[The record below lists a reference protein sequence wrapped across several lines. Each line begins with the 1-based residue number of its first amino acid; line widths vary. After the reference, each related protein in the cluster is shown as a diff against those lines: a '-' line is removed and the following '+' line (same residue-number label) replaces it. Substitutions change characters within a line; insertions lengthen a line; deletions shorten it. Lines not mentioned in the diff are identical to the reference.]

1 MPPVPCAK
9 ESSTFLVV
17 GGKRTAMKFLTPFH
31 NLISAFKTRL
41 VKNNND
47 KANIVHQDLQ
57 SDELEK
63 KLALLI
69 KDIEA
74 VDQTDLKL
82 VEYKRMDQGTKNN
95 LLSSYRLDFHTRDE
109 LKYFKTK
116 YQSLLL

>member
-1 MPPVPCAK
+1 M
-9 ESSTFLVV
+9 
-17 GGKRTAMKFLTPFH
+17 MKYLTSFH

-47 KANIVHQDLQ
+47 EDIVHQDLQ

-74 VDQTDLKL
+74 VDQADLKH
-82 VEYKRMDQGTKNN
+82 VEYKKMDKGTKND
-95 LLSSYRLDFHTRDE
+95 LFSSYRLDFHTRDK
-109 LKYFKTK
+109 LDHFKKKYK
-116 YQSLLL
+116 SLLL

>member
-1 MPPVPCAK
+1 
-9 ESSTFLVV
+9 
-17 GGKRTAMKFLTPFH
+17 MKFLTPFH

-47 KANIVHQDLQ
+47 EQKDLQ
-57 SDELEK
+57 SDDLEK

-74 VDQTDLKL
+74 VDQADLKH
-82 VEYKRMDQGTKNN
+82 VEYKRMNQEVKND
-95 LLSSYRLDFHTRDE
+95 LFSSCRLDFPTRME
-109 LKYFKTK
+109 LNSFKKK

>member
-1 MPPVPCAK
+1 
-9 ESSTFLVV
+9 
-17 GGKRTAMKFLTPFH
+17 MKFLTSFH

-47 KANIVHQDLQ
+47 EQKDLQ
-57 SDELEK
+57 SDDLEK

-74 VDQTDLKL
+74 VDQADLKH
-82 VEYKRMDQGTKNN
+82 VEYKRMNQEVKND
-95 LLSSYRLDFHTRDE
+95 LFSSCRLDFPTRME
-109 LKYFKTK
+109 LNSFKKK